1 MYRRDGYRVV
11 SDDPMYEIV
20 PYIMDKRYDAS
31 NSITREIDMDYLQ
44 TYIGKCRKRG
54 IPMNHMSIIIAAY
67 LRTAANN
74 PYLNRFVMNKR
85 VYARNHFCVSFVTLT
100 PIKKAS
106 TVNKIYFNLDDD
118 IFTVNEKITAAI
130 ENCQDKESETA
141 MDKLAKAL
149 VRFPGLLSVAVP
161 IIKFIDKHFWLPLS
175 IVHASPFHT
184 SLFITNLASIRV
196 GAIYHHLYEFGTTGV
211 FVSMGQPSTKIIF
224 NKEDQPEKRK
234 VMELGIVTDER
245 IADGHYYGQCF
256 REWLKYLKSP
266 ELLEVKAERIVKDPD
281 IKVKNPKFIV
291 K

>member
-11 SDDPMYEIV
+11 SNDPMYEIV

-44 TYIGKCRKRG
+44 TYISKCRKRG

-266 ELLEVKAERIVKDPD
+266 ELLEVKAEKIVKDPD
-281 IKVKNPKFIV
+281 IKVKNPKFVV

>member
-11 SDDPMYEIV
+11 SDNPMYEIV

-31 NSITREIDMDYLQ
+31 NSITREIDMELLQ
-44 TYIGKCRKRG
+44 SYIVKCRKNG
-54 IPMNHMSIIIAAY
+54 IAMNHMSIIIAAY
-67 LRTAANN
+67 LRTVAKY

-106 TVNKIYFNLDDD
+106 TVNKLYFNLDDD

-130 ENCQDKESETA
+130 ENCQDKETETA

-161 IIKFIDKHFWLPLS
+161 IIKFVDKHLWLPMS

-184 SLFITNLASIRV
+184 SLFVTNLASIRV

-211 FVSMGQPSTKIIF
+211 FVAMGQPSKRTII
-224 NKEDQPEKRK
+224 NKEGQPEEHKF
-234 VMELGIVTDER
+234 MELGIVTDER

-256 REWLKYLKSP
+256 REWMKYLKNP
-266 ELLEVKAERIVKDPD
+266 ELLEVKAETVVEDTDTKT
-281 IKVKNPKFIV
+281 KNKKWV
-291 K
+291 MK